1 MEGRYHMEK
10 QKLGLCYYEYER
22 LCSIIHADYEKE
34 TVQVENYCEN
44 PIKTA
49 FGNCK
54 KPTWKQYLEFL
65 SSRCIPKERGG
76 LREYLAAIGVAV
88 YDPLAIIRVTKGKM
102 AEDHQWLTIEE
113 DIS

>member
-1 MEGRYHMEK
+1 MIKHNV
-10 QKLGLCYYEYER
+10 LILHYYEYDR
-22 LCSIIHADYEKE
+22 LCSVIRADYAAE
-34 TVQVENYCEN
+34 TVQVENYCDK

-54 KPTWKQYLEFL
+54 APTWAQYEEFL
-65 SSRCIPKERGG
+65 ESRCIPRERDG

-102 AEDHQWLTIEE
+102 AEDHQWLTVEE
-113 DIS
+113 EVP